1 MTSDLDALYR
11 DVILDH
17 NREPRNFRALD
28 RARKAEGHN
37 PVCGDRLTVYLRVEQ
52 GVIEAAAFQGHGCAI
67 AKASASLMTDSV
79 TGKTVAEA
87 EALFER
93 VSRLLAAPP
102 GSPIEDLGTL
112 TALSGV
118 RQFSVR
124 VKCAMLPW
132 QALRAAAAASDEVV
146 STE

>member
-11 DVILDH
+11 EVILDH
-17 NREPRNFRALD
+17 NRQPRNFRVLD
-28 RARKAEGHN
+28 GARAAEGHN
-37 PVCGDRLTVYLRVEQ
+37 PICGDRFTVYVRVEQ

-67 AKASASLMTDSV
+67 AKASASLMTESV

-93 VSRLLAAPP
+93 LRHLLTAPP
-102 GSPIEDLGTL
+102 GTPIADLG
-112 TALSGV
+112 ALSALAGV

-124 VKCAMLPW
+124 VRCATLPW
-132 QALRAAAAASDEVV
+132 QALRAAAAASDQVV

>member
-1 MTSDLDALYR
+1 MTSDLEALYR

-17 NREPRNFRALD
+17 NRQPRNFRVLD
-28 RARKAEGHN
+28 GARTAEGYN
-37 PVCGDRLTVYLRVEQ
+37 PICGDRFTVYLRIEQ

-79 TGKTVAEA
+79 TGKSLAEA
-87 EALFER
+87 EALFAR
-93 VSRLLAAPP
+93 VHRLLTAPP
-102 GSPIEDLGTL
+102 GSPIEDLG
-112 TALSGV
+112 ALSALVGV

-124 VKCAMLPW
+124 VRCAMLPW